1 MVTNE
6 HVIRGVGDLRIR
18 LYDGRE
24 LAACV
29 AGADP
34 ATDIAL
40 VKIKPKGTLP
50 VLPLGDSDA
59 VRVGEPVIAIGNPF
73 GFNHSVT
80 AGIVSAKERVVD
92 RSTLREPKQQD
103 MYSFFIQTDAS
114 INLGNSGGPLI
125 DAGGA
130 VIGVSAAFWAGHPL
144 QPAQGIGFAIP
155 INMAKALLPR
165 LAKDGSA
172 RRSFLGVDAQPL
184 DPALEGALK
193 LTSGRGA
200 LIASVEKGSPAEAA
214 GLEPGDVVLSWNGA
228 AVVTSEDLKIN
239 AQLAIPGSH
248 AKLALVRD
256 GKRIERDVVLRAA
269 TVKGV
274 APPHPA
280 SCAQRREP
288 TMAARRGLRRP
299 GAGAGARERRCPAG
313 GASSVTR
320 ITDHGA
326 ADQAGLK
333 VGDIVLRI
341 GKASV
346 RTPADVATVAR
357 RLQTGRHVADARS
370 PQRFRLLDGI
380 LPEMTSGAMDEK
392 RYRDLLDDA
401 YARVDRAFEDVD
413 PDVAEVSI
421 SQGTLTITFF
431 EKQRLM
437 LTPAAVAPAAVGR
450 VPRPRLALQLGR
462 GEGVLDGRPR
472 RGRRALRADRDHDGQ
487 PPGTSRSGSRDPSW
501 PRRGAACRS
510 GMGASRGRRGAG
522 ATSGAGC
529 GRGCGTAGG

>member
-1 MVTNE
+1 MRRKVDPIGPIVVIVALALAWTARAEHEAPLWTSAPRHKPTSSASAFADLAERARAAVVHVRGEVTDGAASEADADTSRTSIGTGFIINRDGYVVTNE
-6 HVIRGVGDLRIR
+6 HVVRGVGDLRIR

-24 LAACV
+24 LPACV

-40 VKIKPKGTLP
+40 VKIQPKGALP
-50 VLPLGDSDA
+50 VLMLGDSDA

-165 LAKDGSA
+165 LARDGSA

-184 DPALEGALK
+184 DAALEGALK
-193 LTSGRGA
+193 LASGRGA

-214 GLEPGDVVLSWNGA
+214 GLEPGDVVLTWNGA

-248 AKLALVRD
+248 AKLAIVRD
-256 GKRIERDVVLRAA
+256 GKRVERDVLLRAA

-280 SCAQRREP
+280 SCANRHEP
-288 TMAARRGLRRP
+288 TLASVEDFDVQEMAPARANGLPGGRGV
-299 GAGAGARERRCPAG
+299 A
-313 GASSVTR
+313 VTR

-333 VGDIVLRI
+333 VGDVVLRI
-341 GKASV
+341 GKAAV
-346 RTPADVATVAR
+346 RTPADVQSALASYK
-357 RLQTGRHVADARS
+357 TGDM
-370 PQRFRLLDGI
+370 
-380 LPEMTSGAMDEK
+380 LP
-392 RYRDLLDDA
+392 
-401 YARVDRAFEDVD
+401 
-413 PDVAEVSI
+413 
-421 SQGTLTITFF
+421 
-431 EKQRLM
+431 M
-437 LTPAAVAPAAVGR
+437 LVR
-450 VPRPRLALQLGR
+450 
-462 GEGVLDGRPR
+462 
-472 RGRRALRADRDHDGQ
+472 
-487 PPGTSRSGSRDPSW
+487 RSGFDFWMAFSR
-501 PRRGAACRS
+501 R
-510 GMGASRGRRGAG
+510 
-522 ATSGAGC
+522 
-529 GRGCGTAGG
+529 

>member
-1 MVTNE
+1 MRRQVDAVAVAAAGLAAALFAGPARAEHEAPLWISAPRHKPAISASAFADLAERARAAVVHVRGEVTEGAASDADPDTSRTSIGTGFIINRDGYVVTNE
-6 HVIRGVGDLRIR
+6 HVVRGVSDLRIR

-24 LAACV
+24 LPACV

-40 VKIKPKGTLP
+40 VKIKPKGPLP

-92 RSTLREPKQQD
+92 RSTLREQKQQD
-103 MYSFFIQTDAS
+103 LYSFFIQTDAS

-165 LAKDGSA
+165 LARDGSA

-184 DPALEGALK
+184 DAALESALR

-214 GLEPGDVVLSWNGA
+214 GLEPGDVVLTWNGA

-248 AKLALVRD
+248 ARLAVVRD
-256 GKRIERDVVLRAA
+256 GKRMERDVVLRAA

-274 APPHPA
+274 TPPHPA
-280 SCAQRREP
+280 SCALPHEP
-288 TMAARRGLRRP
+288 TQAAVEDFDVQELPPARANGLPGGRGVT
-299 GAGAGARERRCPAG
+299 
-313 GASSVTR
+313 VTR
-320 ITDHGA
+320 VTDHSA

-333 VGDIVLRI
+333 VGDVVLRI
-341 GKASV
+341 GKAAV
-346 RTPADVATVAR
+346 
-357 RLQTGRHVADARS
+357 RS
-370 PQRFRLLDGI
+370 PTDV
-380 LPEMTSGAMDEK
+380 SGA
-392 RYRDLLDDA
+392 LNA
-401 YARVDRAFEDVD
+401 YKTGD
-413 PDVAEVSI
+413 
-421 SQGTLTITFF
+421 
-431 EKQRLM
+431 M
-437 LTPAAVAPAAVGR
+437 LPMLVR
-450 VPRPRLALQLGR
+450 
-462 GEGVLDGRPR
+462 
-472 RGRRALRADRDHDGQ
+472 
-487 PPGTSRSGSRDPSW
+487 RSGFDFWMAFSR
-501 PRRGAACRS
+501 R
-510 GMGASRGRRGAG
+510 
-522 ATSGAGC
+522 
-529 GRGCGTAGG
+529 